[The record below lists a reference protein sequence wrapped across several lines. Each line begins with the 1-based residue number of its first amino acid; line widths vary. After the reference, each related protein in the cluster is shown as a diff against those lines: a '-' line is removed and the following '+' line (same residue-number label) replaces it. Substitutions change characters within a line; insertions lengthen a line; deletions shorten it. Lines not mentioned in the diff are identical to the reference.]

1 MSKIK
6 MKILKTLSIFEDFY
20 KKKDP
25 NINSIFFK
33 KYKILK
39 LITTSKFSSTY
50 EGININTKEKVAI
63 KLEEKNKY
71 NLLEKEAF
79 TLFAIKGYGIIN
91 LISFG
96 KNKKYNIMVLPLL
109 GKSLHK
115 FFININRNFCL
126 LDICLIGLQ
135 CIERIEWIHKNYI
148 IHRDIKP
155 DNFLFDLKDPRIIY
169 LIDFGL
175 SKKYRSKRTLKH
187 IKNSYVNK
195 VVGTIRYAS
204 VNSMKGFEMSRR
216 DDLESFYYMII
227 FFLLKNLP
235 WQNIKGK
242 TLGEKYLEI
251 LEIKR
256 EFNIDD
262 YKMIIPNEIIKMFK
276 YVKNLKFDEEPNYF
290 MIKYSF
296 RSILYGMG
304 HSELDTFS
312 WIKDKRIINSKMSPN
327 ICLRKSSLKKRVF
340 DKLYENSINSS
351 SVDKNSRRNKI
362 NTITKSLFPNYSLN
376 YNKPIMEP
384 NMKAFTLSSNKNN
397 DNNNYDSISTPD
409 TMKLHNKTI
418 DKTTPNKPTGF
429 HKHVLNCLKAGNN
442 NNNII
447 RKKEKVKIAMN
458 ESYSR
463 TNRQKNNISNKS
475 IINTENI
482 NKDFIKNNFKNSF
495 DSSKNYN
502 LFNKNIINLHQNISS
517 TNFQKKNFPNIYIN
531 SSSNRN
537 QINMDK
543 FLLMKKNNL
552 LNLNKTTNFIVN
564 NTFINNFNN
573 NSISGKKNNN
583 ITHTKRKIGR
593 IKQKN
598 EQIERKNLI
607 INKKIL
613 RNNNY
618 SINTNE

>member
-6 MKILKTLSIFEDFY
+6 MKVLKTLSIFEDFY

-251 LEIKR
+251 FEKKR

-290 MIKYSF
+290 MVKNSF
-296 RSILYGMG
+296 RSILYSMG

-376 YNKPIMEP
+376 YYKPIMEP

-409 TMKLHNKTI
+409 TMKLYNKTI

-458 ESYSR
+458 ESYAR

-495 DSSKNYN
+495 DSSQNYN
-502 LFNKNIINLHQNISS
+502 LFNKNNINLHQNISS

-543 FLLMKKNNL
+543 FLFMKQNNL
-552 LNLNKTTNFIVN
+552 LNLNKATNFIVN

-573 NSISGKKNNN
+573 SISYIENNN

>member
-6 MKILKTLSIFEDFY
+6 MKELKTLSIFEDFY

-109 GKSLHK
+109 GKSLNK
-115 FFININRNFCL
+115 FFINNNRNFCL

-290 MIKYSF
+290 MIKNSF

-312 WIKDKRIINSKMSPN
+312 WIKDKRIINSK
-327 ICLRKSSLKKRVF
+327 
-340 DKLYENSINSS
+340 
-351 SVDKNSRRNKI
+351 
-362 NTITKSLFPNYSLN
+362 
-376 YNKPIMEP
+376 
-384 NMKAFTLSSNKNN
+384 
-397 DNNNYDSISTPD
+397 
-409 TMKLHNKTI
+409 
-418 DKTTPNKPTGF
+418 
-429 HKHVLNCLKAGNN
+429 
-442 NNNII
+442 II
-447 RKKEKVKIAMN
+447 I
-458 ESYSR
+458 
-463 TNRQKNNISNKS
+463 
-475 IINTENI
+475 
-482 NKDFIKNNFKNSF
+482 
-495 DSSKNYN
+495 
-502 LFNKNIINLHQNISS
+502 
-517 TNFQKKNFPNIYIN
+517 
-531 SSSNRN
+531 
-537 QINMDK
+537 
-543 FLLMKKNNL
+543 
-552 LNLNKTTNFIVN
+552 
-564 NTFINNFNN
+564 
-573 NSISGKKNNN
+573 
-583 ITHTKRKIGR
+583 
-593 IKQKN
+593 
-598 EQIERKNLI
+598 
-607 INKKIL
+607 
-613 RNNNY
+613 
-618 SINTNE
+618 

>member
-6 MKILKTLSIFEDFY
+6 MKVLKTLSIFEDFY

-187 IKNSYVNK
+187 IKNTYVNK

-204 VNSMKGFEMSRR
+204 VNSLKGFQMSRR

-251 LEIKR
+251 LEIKQ

-290 MIKYSF
+290 MIKNSF

-312 WIKDKRIINSKMSPN
+312 WIKDKRIINSKISPN

-340 DKLYENSINSS
+340 DKLYENSINNSS
-351 SVDKNSRRNKI
+351 INKISSRNEI
-362 NTITKSLFPNYSLN
+362 NTITKSLLPNYSLN
-376 YNKPIMEP
+376 NYKPILKP
-384 NMKAFTLSSNKNN
+384 NMKVFTLSSNKNN
-397 DNNNYDSISTPD
+397 DNKNYDLISTPD
-409 TMKLHNKTI
+409 TMKLRNKTI
-418 DKTTPNKPTGF
+418 FNEPMRF
-429 HKHVLNCLKAGNN
+429 HKRVLNCLKVGNN
-442 NNNII
+442 NINTI

-458 ESYSR
+458 GSYAR
-463 TNRQKNNISNKS
+463 TNRQKNNISNIS

-495 DSSKNYN
+495 DSSQNYN
-502 LFNKNIINLHQNISS
+502 LFNKNNINLHQNINS
-517 TNFQKKNFPNIYIN
+517 TNFQKKKFPNIYIN

-543 FLLMKKNNL
+543 FLLVKQNNL
-552 LNLNKTTNFIVN
+552 FNLNKSTNFIVN

-573 NSISGKKNNN
+573 NSISYMKNNN
-583 ITHTKRKIGR
+583 ITDTKRKIVPM
-593 IKQKN
+593 KQKN

-613 RNNNY
+613 KDNNY

>member
-6 MKILKTLSIFEDFY
+6 MKVLKTLSIFEDFY

-71 NLLEKEAF
+71 NFLEKEAF

-109 GKSLHK
+109 GKSLNK
-115 FFININRNFCL
+115 FFINNNRNFCL

-204 VNSMKGFEMSRR
+204 VNSLKGFQMSRR

-251 LEIKR
+251 LEIKQ

-290 MIKYSF
+290 MIKNSF

-340 DKLYENSINSS
+340 DKLYENSINNSS
-351 SVDKNSRRNKI
+351 INKISSRNEI
-362 NTITKSLFPNYSLN
+362 NTITKSLLPNYSLN
-376 YNKPIMEP
+376 NYKPILKP
-384 NMKAFTLSSNKNN
+384 NMKVFTLSSNKNN
-397 DNNNYDSISTPD
+397 DNKNYDLISTPD
-409 TMKLHNKTI
+409 TMKLRNKTI
-418 DKTTPNKPTGF
+418 FNEPMRF
-429 HKHVLNCLKAGNN
+429 HKHVLNCLKVGNN
-442 NNNII
+442 NINTI

-458 ESYSR
+458 GSYAR
-463 TNRQKNNISNKS
+463 TNRQKNNISNIS

-495 DSSKNYN
+495 DSSQNYN
-502 LFNKNIINLHQNISS
+502 LFNKNNINLHQNINS

-543 FLLMKKNNL
+543 FLLVKQNNL
-552 LNLNKTTNFIVN
+552 FNLNKSTNFIVN

-573 NSISGKKNNN
+573 NSISYMKNNN
-583 ITHTKRKIGR
+583 VTDTKRKIVPM
-593 IKQKN
+593 KQKN

-613 RNNNY
+613 KDNNY

>member
-6 MKILKTLSIFEDFY
+6 MKVLKTLSIFEDFY

-39 LITTSKFSSTY
+39 LITTSNFSSTY

-276 YVKNLKFDEEPNYF
+276 YVKNLKFDEDPNYF
-290 MIKYSF
+290 MIKNSF
-296 RSILYGMG
+296 RSILYSMG

-312 WIKDKRIINSKMSPN
+312 WIKDKCIINSKISPN
-327 ICLRKSSLKKRVF
+327 VCLRKSSLKKRVF

-351 SVDKNSRRNKI
+351 SIDKNSRRNKI
-362 NTITKSLFPNYSLN
+362 NTITKSLFPNYSSNN
-376 YNKPIMEP
+376 YKTIMEP
-384 NMKAFTLSSNKNN
+384 NMKVFTLSSNKNN
-397 DNNNYDSISTPD
+397 DNKNNDSISTPD
-409 TMKLHNKTI
+409 KMKLHNKTI
-418 DKTTPNKPTGF
+418 FNGPTGF
-429 HKHVLNCLKAGNN
+429 HKHVLNCLKVGNN

-458 ESYSR
+458 ESR
-463 TNRQKNNISNKS
+463 TNRQKNNISNIS
-475 IINTENI
+475 NINTENI
-482 NKDFIKNNFKNSF
+482 NKDLIKNNFKNSF
-495 DSSKNYN
+495 DSSQNYN
-502 LFNKNIINLHQNISS
+502 LFNKNNINLHQNISS
-517 TNFQKKNFPNIYIN
+517 TNFQKKNFPNLYIN

-543 FLLMKKNNL
+543 FLFMKQNNV
-552 LNLNKTTNFIVN
+552 LNLNKATNFIVN

-573 NSISGKKNNN
+573 SISYMENNN
-583 ITHTKRKIGR
+583 ITHTKRKIGP

-598 EQIERKNLI
+598 EQIKRKNLI
-607 INKKIL
+607 INKKNL
-613 RNNNY
+613 NDNNY

>member
-1 MSKIK
+1 
-6 MKILKTLSIFEDFY
+6 MKVLKTLSIFEDFY

-251 LEIKR
+251 LEIKQ

-290 MIKYSF
+290 MIKNSF

-312 WIKDKRIINSKMSPN
+312 WIKDKRIINSKISPN

-340 DKLYENSINSS
+340 DKLYENSINNSS
-351 SVDKNSRRNKI
+351 INKISSRNEI
-362 NTITKSLFPNYSLN
+362 NTITKSLLPNYSLN
-376 YNKPIMEP
+376 NYKPILKP
-384 NMKAFTLSSNKNN
+384 NMKVFTLSSNKNN
-397 DNNNYDSISTPD
+397 DNKNYDLISTPD
-409 TMKLHNKTI
+409 TMKLRNKTI
-418 DKTTPNKPTGF
+418 FNEPMRF
-429 HKHVLNCLKAGNN
+429 HKRVLNCLKVGNN
-442 NNNII
+442 NINTI

-458 ESYSR
+458 GSYAR
-463 TNRQKNNISNKS
+463 TNRQKNNISNIS

-495 DSSKNYN
+495 DSSQNYN
-502 LFNKNIINLHQNISS
+502 LFNKNNINLHQNINS

-543 FLLMKKNNL
+543 FLLVKQNNL
-552 LNLNKTTNFIVN
+552 FNLNKSTNFIVN

-573 NSISGKKNNN
+573 NSISYMKNNN
-583 ITHTKRKIGR
+583 ITDTKRKIVPM
-593 IKQKN
+593 KQKN

-613 RNNNY
+613 KDNNY

>member
-6 MKILKTLSIFEDFY
+6 MKVLKTLSIFEDFY

-251 LEIKR
+251 LEIKQ

-290 MIKYSF
+290 MIKNSF

-312 WIKDKRIINSKMSPN
+312 WIKDKRIINSKISPN

-340 DKLYENSINSS
+340 DKLYENSINNSS
-351 SVDKNSRRNKI
+351 INKISSRNEI
-362 NTITKSLFPNYSLN
+362 NTITKSLLPNYSLN
-376 YNKPIMEP
+376 NYKPILKP
-384 NMKAFTLSSNKNN
+384 NMKVFTLSSNKNN
-397 DNNNYDSISTPD
+397 DNKNYDLISTPD
-409 TMKLHNKTI
+409 TMKLRNKTI
-418 DKTTPNKPTGF
+418 FNEPMRF
-429 HKHVLNCLKAGNN
+429 HKHVLNCLKVGNN
-442 NNNII
+442 NINTI

-458 ESYSR
+458 GSYAR
-463 TNRQKNNISNKS
+463 TNRQKNNISNIS

-495 DSSKNYN
+495 DSSQNYN
-502 LFNKNIINLHQNISS
+502 LFNKNNINLHQNINS

-543 FLLMKKNNL
+543 FLFMKQNNV
-552 LNLNKTTNFIVN
+552 LNLNKATNFIVN

-573 NSISGKKNNN
+573 SISYMENNN
-583 ITHTKRKIGR
+583 ITHTKRKIGP
-593 IKQKN
+593 IKLKN
-598 EQIERKNLI
+598 EQIEKKNLI
-607 INKKIL
+607 INKKNL
-613 RNNNY
+613 NDNNY